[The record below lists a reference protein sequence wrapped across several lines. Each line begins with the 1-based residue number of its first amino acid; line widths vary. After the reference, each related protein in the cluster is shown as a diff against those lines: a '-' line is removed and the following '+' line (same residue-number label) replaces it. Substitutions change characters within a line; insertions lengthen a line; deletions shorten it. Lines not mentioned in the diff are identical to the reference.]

1 MAVIAL
7 DLGGTKLA
15 CGIFEKSGTI
25 RHKNSAPLE
34 QRNGDEV
41 GSLIVHQIQT
51 LFQFAQKDK
60 ITIDA
65 IGICVPGISYAKK
78 GTVWAPNIPGWDNY
92 HLRDKIQSTI
102 RDVKIPIL
110 IDSDRACSILG
121 ETWLGAAKG
130 CSDAIFIA
138 VGTGIGAGIM
148 IDGRI
153 LRGSNDIAG
162 AAGWLALDRPF
173 NKKYISCGCFEQQ
186 ASGEGIAKT
195 AKEFLETDKNYSGI
209 LREKKIDDI
218 NAHDLFSAFLVHD
231 VIAEKVIG
239 QAIELWGMAA
249 ANLVSI
255 FNPEKIIFGGGVFG
269 PALQFLP
276 AIKEEARNW
285 AQPISITQVSFEGPT
300 LGSDS
305 VLYGAGCL
313 ALRALDK

>member
-1 MAVIAL
+1 MAVMAL

-15 CGIFEKSGTI
+15 SGIFDNSGKI
-25 RHKNSAPLE
+25 LYKNSAALE
-34 QRNGDEV
+34 QRNGEDV
-41 GSLIVHQIQT
+41 GNLIVDQIWIALQY
-51 LFQFAQKDK
+51 AQSENR
-60 ITIDA
+60 TIEA
-65 IGICVPGISYAKK
+65 IGMCVPGISYSKK

-92 HLRDKIQSTI
+92 PLRDKVLSTLGDI
-102 RDVKIPIL
+102 KIPVL

-138 VGTGIGAGIM
+138 VGTGIGAGVM

-162 AAGWLALDRPF
+162 AVGWLALDRLF

-186 ASGEGIAKT
+186 ASGEGLAKT
-195 AKEFLETDKNYSGI
+195 ARELLEADNNYSGI
-209 LREKKIDDI
+209 LRRKKIDDI
-218 NAHDLFSAFLVHD
+218 NAHDIFSAFSSHD
-231 VIAEKVIG
+231 VIAQKVIG

-276 AIKEEARNW
+276 EIKEEAFKW
-285 AQPISITQVSFEGPT
+285 GQPISITQVRFEGST
-300 LGSDS
+300 LGSDA

-313 ALRALDK
+313 ALRALEK